1 MIPRRQLEELH
12 PQRIVDE
19 KKVPR
24 RTNHLRTEADGGK
37 ATPENLVAALQATK
51 HPPRL
56 LDATSAEYPSPIYS
70 DFGRGSARPLDS
82 FGRVCY
88 NHLYKY

>member
-1 MIPRRQLEELH
+1 MPHLRSSNASQYGLAPEMIPRHQLEELH

-37 ATPENLVAALQATK
+37 ETPENLVAALQATK

-56 LDATSAEYPSPIYS
+56 LDATSAEYPS
-70 DFGRGSARPLDS
+70 
-82 FGRVCY
+82 
-88 NHLYKY
+88 